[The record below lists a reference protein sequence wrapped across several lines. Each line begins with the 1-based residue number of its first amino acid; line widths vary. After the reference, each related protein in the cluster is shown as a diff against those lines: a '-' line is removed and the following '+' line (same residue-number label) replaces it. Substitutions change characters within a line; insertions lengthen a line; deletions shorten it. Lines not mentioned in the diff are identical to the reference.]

1 MHSVE
6 GGEVRLALT
15 DENAATEASVMVTV
29 YANNVWVSTYF
40 SEKWVY
46 GYGGDE

>member
-6 GGEVRLALT
+6 GGEMRLALT

-29 YANNVWVSTYF
+29 YANNV
-40 SEKWVY
+40 
-46 GYGGDE
+46 